1 MGRAQ
6 SLGTCEVLARPR
18 RDTFLVFGM
27 PLIEEEE
34 IAEVV
39 ATLRSGWLGT
49 GPKTREFEAR
59 FAAHVGLPHAIA
71 VNSCTAGLHLALDAL
86 GVGPGDEVVVP
97 ALTFAATANVV
108 CHVGATP
115 VFVDVDPV
123 STNMDP
129 AAFEA
134 AITPRTRAVIP
145 VHFAGRPCDMD
156 ALVAIAR
163 RHDIAVVE
171 DAAHATE
178 SWYRGRPV
186 GSLGDVA
193 AFSFYS
199 TKNVVTGEGGMVT
212 TARADLADLIRIR
225 SLHGLSR
232 DAWRRYSASGYQPYE
247 VLYPGFKYNM
257 TDMQASLGLH
267 QLAKV
272 ERFWR
277 RRDAIWQRYNAAFAV
292 HPELTVPAPDDP
304 DTKHAR
310 HLYTVLLDLE
320 RLSVDRYGFMGALRE
335 EQIGAGVHFEALHL
349 QPYYRER
356 FGWQPGQLPHAEHI
370 AARTVSLPLSPRLT
384 DDDVEDV
391 VAAVER
397 VLQRLRR

>member
-1 MGRAQ
+1 MGREQ
-6 SLGTCEVLARPR
+6 VPVVREVPTRPR

-49 GPKTREFEAR
+49 GPKTRAFEER
-59 FAAHVGLPHAIA
+59 FAAHVGVPHALA
-71 VNSCTAGLHLALDAL
+71 LNSCTAGLHLALDAL

-97 ALTFAATANVV
+97 TLTFAATANVV

-123 STNMDP
+123 TMNLDP

-145 VHFAGRPCDMD
+145 VHFAGRPCEMD

-163 RHDIAVVE
+163 RHGVHVVE

-178 SWYRGRPV
+178 AWYHGRPT
-186 GSLGDVA
+186 GALGDVA

-212 TARADLADLIRIR
+212 TARAELADTMRIR

-232 DAWRRYSASGYQPYE
+232 DAWRRYSAAGYQPYQ
-247 VLYPGFKYNM
+247 VLHPGFKYNM

-277 RRDAIWQRYNAAFAV
+277 RRDAIWQRYNAAFAG
-292 HPELTVPAPDDP
+292 HAELTLPAPDEP
-304 DTKHAR
+304 DTRHAR
-310 HLYTVLLDLE
+310 HLYTVLLDLDH
-320 RLSVDRYGFMGALRE
+320 LSIDRYAFMEALRL
-335 EQIGAGVHFEALHL
+335 EQIGTGVHFEALHL

-356 FGWQPGQLPHAEHI
+356 FGWRPGQLPHAERI

-384 DDDVEDV
+384 DEDVDDV
-391 VAAVER
+391 VAAVAR
-397 VLQRLRR
+397 VLHQERR